1 MHSFVSF
8 KGKVQTDLRFTI
20 QWQIQR
26 IEYGLNDTIRIKK
39 REDKSII
46 DQFTPSYL
54 VQFQKRAATNLKN

>member
-39 REDKSII
+39 TSNI
-46 DQFTPSYL
+46 DTLLIRTLSKKKVQKKFTPL
-54 VQFQKRAATNLKN
+54 